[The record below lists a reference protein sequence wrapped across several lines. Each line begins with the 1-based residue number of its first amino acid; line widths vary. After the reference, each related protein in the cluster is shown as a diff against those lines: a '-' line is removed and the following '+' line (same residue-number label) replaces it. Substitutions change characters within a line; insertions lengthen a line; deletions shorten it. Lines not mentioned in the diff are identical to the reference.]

1 MAFVVKKRFS
11 LDFLGEDWKD
21 AYIDF
26 NLPSLK
32 ESLDQNLP
40 SEDQIKED
48 PKKYTLQM
56 VDFLEQHFVD
66 GQGWDD
72 SGKLVQLK
80 KEDISE
86 LPQSVFGKAFIF
98 LSGDI
103 DPNS

>member
-1 MAFVVKKRFS
+1 MAFTVKKRFS
-11 LDFLGEDWKD
+11 LNFLGDEWKD
-21 AYIDF
+21 AFIDF
-26 NLPSLK
+26 TLPSLK
-32 ESLDQNLP
+32 ESLDQDLP
-40 SEDQIKED
+40 SEDQIKKD

-56 VDFLEQHFVD
+56 VSFLEQHFVD

-72 SGKLVQLK
+72 SGKLVPLK

-98 LSGDI
+98 LSGDL